1 VGAVAATAREAKQRA
16 AQSKTVERAR
26 EAADR
31 VREEAGGGIQH
42 IQAVLPTLQGDDDD
56 QYDEESQCAWD
67 LHKMIRTPRDEQ
79 LEVELPKAARQ
90 EMIVSALEGVLEM
103 QNTEAELAVEV
114 EAHLEAQAAP

>member
-1 VGAVAATAREAKQRA
+1 MGAVAATAREAKQRA

-56 QYDEESQCAWD
+56 QYDEES
-67 LHKMIRTPRDEQ
+67 EQ
-79 LEVELPKAARQ
+79 RNIEEMSALQ
-90 EMIVSALEGVLEM
+90 EMSRQVRTNSDTFSSPCQPICRGFLTINIETLTGRSRRGWL
-103 QNTEAELAVEV
+103 T
-114 EAHLEAQAAP
+114 